1 MNILFVCHRFPCP
14 PNRGGKI
21 RPFHMIR
28 HLAQKHRVVVATLAH
43 SQEEVE
49 QGSHLANHCSEV
61 LAEVEPSPMRWMRA
75 AGSLPTTVPSSAR
88 YFWSGSLYHR
98 IQDLQTRMN
107 LDAIVVHCAFVA
119 SYVKRVQARFRLLD
133 FGDLDSRKWT
143 DYAKYRSFPWSA
155 GYALE
160 AFKLGRMEREL
171 ANNFDHCTVTARG
184 ELESYEEMGSST
196 PCSVI
201 PNGVDV
207 EYFRLS
213 KNRASQSAV
222 IVFLARM
229 DYFPNVA
236 GILDFVENVLPLVRR
251 QIPEASLRIVGSN
264 PSPKVLALGRRGQI
278 SVTGFVPD
286 VRPLVE
292 DAAVAIAPLNIA
304 RGTQNKVLECMA
316 MGIPVVASPQ
326 AARGVQAVPGIDLLV
341 GDTPHRF
348 ADHVANLIRNP
359 ALRLSISEA
368 AHRRVATAHCWGA
381 SMRLL
386 DEVLADGCEGNGR
399 EESSG
404 GLRPALELPA
414 Q

>member
-28 HLAQKHRVVVATLAH
+28 HLSQEHRVVVATLAH

-49 QGSHLANHCSEV
+49 QGRHLSHHCSEV
-61 LAEVEPSPMRWMRA
+61 LAEVVPSPMRWMRA
-75 AGSLPTTVPSSAR
+75 AGSLPTAVPSSAR
-88 YFWSGSLYHR
+88 YFWSGSLYRR

-107 LDAIVVHCAFVA
+107 LDAVMVHCAFVA
-119 SYVKRVQARFRLLD
+119 GYVKDVQAPFRLLD
-133 FGDLDSRKWT
+133 FGDLDSRKWS

-160 AFKLGRMEREL
+160 AFKLGRLEREL
-171 ANNFDHCTVTARG
+171 ADEFDHCTVTARG

-207 EYFRLS
+207 DYFQLS
-213 KNRASQSAV
+213 RNRGSQSPV
-222 IVFLARM
+222 IVFLGRM

-236 GILDFVENVLPLVRR
+236 GILDFVENVFPLVRR
-251 QIPEASLRIVGSN
+251 QIPQASLRIVGSD
-264 PSPKVLALGRRGQI
+264 PSPEVRALSTLPQI

-286 VRPLVE
+286 VRPVAE
-292 DAAVAIAPLNIA
+292 DAAVAIAPLKIA

-341 GDTPHRF
+341 GDTPQQF
-348 ADHVANLIRNP
+348 ADHVVNIIRNP
-359 ALRLSISEA
+359 GLRASIAEA
-368 AHRRVATAHCWGA
+368 ARRRVATAHRWDA

-386 DEVLADGCEGNGR
+386 DEVLAVGSERGMK
-399 EESSG
+399 
-404 GLRPALELPA
+404 PVPT
-414 Q
+414 